1 MIDMEWLEIG
11 RDDYS
16 ITMIVDVGNGL
27 LVKSIQGAGGGDNC
41 VVYVPNVRYDSVT
54 DKIVPIENQ
63 FGTIT
68 DM

>member
-27 LVKSIQGAGGGDNC
+27 LVKSIVGAGGGDSC
-41 VVYVPNVRYDSVT
+41 IVYVPNVRYDSVT
-54 DKIVPIENQ
+54 DRIVPIENQ